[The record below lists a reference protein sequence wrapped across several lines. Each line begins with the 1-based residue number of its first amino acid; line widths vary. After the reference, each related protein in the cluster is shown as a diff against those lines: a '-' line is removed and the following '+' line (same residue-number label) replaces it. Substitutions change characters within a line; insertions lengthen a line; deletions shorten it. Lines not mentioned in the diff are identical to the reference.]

1 MRALAK
7 RVFER
12 LLEGLAV
19 CVLPLTVLFSSSVIN
34 DPKLS
39 PHEKR
44 LAILATWRGRVLV
57 AIDVCISALG
67 VFAR

>member
-19 CVLPLTVLFSSSVIN
+19 CALPLTVLFSPAVIN
-34 DPKLS
+34 DQKLS
-39 PHEKR
+39 QREKLR
-44 LAILATWRGRVLV
+44 AILSKWRGRVLV